1 MMRRMLSIVTVSLPL
16 LSCTG
21 VLDAGPSGDSTGSPG
36 TGFAGMAGTVLAS
49 GAAGDA
55 SGGGAGRK
63 GSGTAGAGTVTGAA
77 GSASPGAAGATAC
90 GPGAIPADVAA
101 AISATCIACHGTP
114 PIAGVPSSLAT
125 YASLTAP
132 ATTDKTKSVAQV
144 ALVRMQ
150 NRTMPMPPAP
160 LPPATAAQ
168 IAAFQAWVSAG
179 TPASTCAGDGGAP
192 AGGGGIADPYA
203 TPVVCTSNTMWT
215 RGTAGSGS
223 MDPGQA
229 CVACHSRGDGPQFAL
244 GGTVFPTAHE
254 PDDCNGG
261 SVASMA
267 KVVIT
272 GADGNA
278 VTLTPNAA
286 GNFSYS
292 GALAKPFTAKV
303 TYMGRV
309 RAMIA
314 AQTSG
319 DCNICHTEQGTMMAP
334 GRIML
339 P

>member
-1 MMRRMLSIVTVSLPL
+1 MRRVLSIVTASLPL
-16 LSCTG
+16 LACTG
-21 VLDAGPSGDSTGSPG
+21 VLDAGSSGTPSTGL
-36 TGFAGMAGTVLAS
+36 AGTADTVSAA
-49 GAAGDA
+49 GAAGDG
-55 SGGGAGRK
+55 SGGGAGTI
-63 GSGTAGAGTVTGAA
+63 GTGAA
-77 GSASPGAAGATAC
+77 GRASTGAAGTTAC

-101 AISATCIACHGTP
+101 AISATCVACHGIP

-144 ALVRMQ
+144 ALARMQ
-150 NRTMPMPPAP
+150 SKTMPMPPAP

-192 AGGGGIADPYA
+192 ANGGGIVDPYA

-215 RGTAGSGS
+215 GGTKGSDS
-223 MDPGQA
+223 MEPGQA
-229 CVACHSRGDGPQFAL
+229 CIACHSKGDGPKFDL

-261 SVASMA
+261 SVASLS

-272 GADGNA
+272 GADRNT

-319 DCNICHTEQGTMMAP
+319 DCNSCHTEQGVMMAP